1 MKRADFEWWVVVIMW
16 IQHTLQLRIENAIIV
31 GKGDTWVTIVPT
43 LEEMVAGEDLVE
55 DEEVLVVA
63 MEEVAEVVVEVVVEA
78 VVAPGPT

>member
-16 IQHTLQLRIENAIIV
+16 SQHTLQLRIENAIIV

-55 DEEVLVVA
+55 DEGVLVVVGA
-63 MEEVAEVVVEVVVEA
+63 MEGVAEVVVEA
-78 VVAPGPT
+78 VVAPRPT